1 MKSNFF
7 HLIVTIALFQ
17 FGCSQSHERIEEGES
32 KSAPAAQE
40 IVVDEASPEP
50 SVMKESNGAAAEKSP
65 NSFISS
71 SAAVDNGDTLRK
83 FIRTAD
89 LKFNVKNVI
98 RSTYRIENITKQF
111 GGYVTKTT
119 LRSNIENTT
128 IIPVSEDSSL
138 ETVYYTVENILEL
151 RVPAKK
157 LDTTLKTISQL
168 INFLDFRIIQAQD
181 VSLDIFSHR
190 LAQNRLTNYRDR
202 MGKAIDSKGKKLNE
216 TSNAE
221 ENLLNRQEQSD
232 NEKIANLSLLD
243 KIDLSTINI
252 TIYQKQTLKRELV
265 SNDKNTDAYEP
276 GFWRKFSHSVKY
288 GWHLLQSVIIF
299 IVQLWG
305 LIILGLLIYLLFKF
319 LQKILKKP

>member
-1 MKSNFF
+1 ME
-7 HLIVTIALFQ
+7 
-17 FGCSQSHERIEEGES
+17 ERES
-32 KSAPAAQE
+32 KSAPAPQG
-40 IVVDEASPEP
+40 IVADEASEAPA
-50 SVMKESNGAAAEKSP
+50 MMESNEKSKEESP

-71 SAAVDNGDTLRK
+71 SAAVDNGDTIRR

-89 LKFNVKNVI
+89 LKFNVKSVI
-98 RSTYRIENITKQF
+98 RSTYKIEDITKQF
-111 GGYVTKTT
+111 GGFVTKTT

-138 ETVYYTVENILEL
+138 ETIYYTVENILEL
-151 RVPAKK
+151 RIPAKK
-157 LDTTLKTISQL
+157 LDTTLKAISQL
-168 INFLDFRIIQAQD
+168 INFLDYRIIQAQD

-190 LAQNRLTNYRDR
+190 LAQNRLANYRDR
-202 MGKAIDSKGKKLNE
+202 MGRAIDSKGKKLNE

-243 KIDLSTINI
+243 KIDFSTINV

-265 SNDKNTDAYEP
+265 SNDKNTEAYEP
-276 GFWRKFSHSVKY
+276 GFWKKLAHSIKY

-305 LIILGLLIYLLFKF
+305 LIILGLLIYLLFRF